1 MPEKWLYLPIEVIAR
16 ELDAKLLLT
25 YYAVKHNYHVIL
37 AKQHK
42 LYEII
47 ESLPKG
53 TFVSKGYP
61 RNKKG
66 PLFMAKKL
74 GHAVVD
80 LDEEGLIF
88 NEKAYLHNR
97 INENYFNILDQI
109 YCWGNSQRDTLVKA
123 YGHPE
128 KIYLTGHPRFDLV
141 KNKFRILYN
150 DEVERIKKEFGDF
163 ILVNTR
169 FGKYNHL
176 KGFNPKHQFIMRL
189 YEHFIEMV
197 KELSQQYP
205 NLNIVVRPH
214 PREVFS
220 SYEKE
225 FINYKNVLVVR
236 EGNVVKWNLASK
248 LVIHNGCTTGIET
261 FLLDHPVISYMP
273 ITSDQHT
280 DEYLANAVSVQAVNI
295 NELTSFI
302 DSHLSG
308 EDNRLKENQH
318 INERKAILSN
328 YYAAMDENNAYEN
341 IIRLLD
347 SLRIKSDSSIQESLL
362 QVSASSNED
371 ETKNE
376 SEFTEKQIKTF
387 FKNLD
392 EIEKN
397 EINMIIQK
405 IDRNFFV
412 IKPTR

>member
-25 YYAVKHNYHVIL
+25 YFALKHNYHVIL

-42 LYEII
+42 LYEIM

-53 TFVSKGYP
+53 IFVSKGYP

-66 PLFMAKKL
+66 PLFNAKKL

-109 YCWGNSQRDTLVKA
+109 HCWGNGQRDALVKA
-123 YGHPE
+123 YGNPE
-128 KIYLTGHPRFDLV
+128 KLYLTGHPRFDLV
-141 KNKFRILYN
+141 KKKFRSLYN
-150 DEVERIKKEFGDF
+150 VEVEGIKREFGDF

-176 KGFNPKHQFIMRL
+176 KGFNPRHEFIMKL
-189 YEHFIEMV
+189 YNHFIKMV
-197 KELSQQYP
+197 KELSEKYP

-220 SYEKE
+220 SYEME
-225 FINYKNVLVVR
+225 FENEKNVFVVS

-248 LVIHNGCTTGIET
+248 LVIHNGCTTGIEA
-261 FLLDHPVISYMP
+261 FLLDQPVISYMP

-280 DEYLANAVSVQAVNI
+280 DEYLANAVSYQASNI
-295 NELTSFI
+295 YELTSFI

-308 EDNRLKENQH
+308 EINRNKEKQL
-318 INERKAILSN
+318 ICQRKKILSN
-328 YYAAMDENNAYEN
+328 YYSAMDENYAYEN

-347 SLRIKSDSSIQESLL
+347 NLNVYSDSTLKLEVSTSSDEGVTNNQATFTQTQIEIFLKSI
-362 QVSASSNED
+362 D
-371 ETKNE
+371 K
-376 SEFTEKQIKTF
+376 
-387 FKNLD
+387 
-392 EIEKN
+392 IEGIDSKMN
-397 EINMIIQK
+397 VQR

-412 IKPTR
+412 ITPTL